1 MFKSQGRRMDTVRVV
16 EDNVNSPGMVD
27 PKLSGSRRDENKWVK
42 STGTYQEETT
52 TCFVKLNTESGL

>member
-1 MFKSQGRRMDTVRVV
+1 MDTVRVV